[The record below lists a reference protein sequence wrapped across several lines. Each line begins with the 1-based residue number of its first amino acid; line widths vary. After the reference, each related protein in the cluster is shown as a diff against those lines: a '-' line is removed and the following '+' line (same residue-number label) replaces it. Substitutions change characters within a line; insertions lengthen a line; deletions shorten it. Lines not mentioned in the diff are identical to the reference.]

1 MNTAWS
7 VEFSRILITLI
18 STILFGL
25 VSGYWAISVTVHSAL
40 YIGWNVIQLRTFERW
55 IRKGA
60 PASSAPDASGIWELI
75 VQHIY
80 RTQKSN
86 KDRKKH
92 LSKLASH
99 YHAVMSALPDA
110 TVVLNSELEI
120 EWANK
125 TSQAILGLD
134 PARDVG
140 HKLGNIVRDT
150 AMFELLDSNKIKH
163 EIEMASPVDSL
174 RTLALTKIEY
184 GEDKTLLTARDI
196 SQRIALQKLR
206 KAFIANASHEL
217 RTPLT
222 VISGYLEML
231 DSDEDLPPS
240 LGRIVNNAHLQAI
253 RMDQILN
260 DLLILSKLEE
270 RGYSKERGDTVDVPV
285 MLKNL
290 IADFQKTKIEGTREI
305 ELNIDEN
312 LLVKVVET
320 EFYSLCQNLLS
331 NAVKYSPEG
340 SVIKVCWSISP
351 DKSACL
357 KVIDQG
363 EGIAREHLSR
373 LTERFFRANVNRAR
387 KVNGTGLGLSIVKH
401 IMENYGG
408 YLDIQSE
415 LTVGSTFTAC
425 FPSYRVQLNDHKEL
439 VNS

>member
-25 VSGYWAISVTVHSAL
+25 VSGYWTLSVTIHSVL
-40 YIGWNVIQLRTFERW
+40 YIGWNVIQLRIFERW

-92 LSKLASH
+92 LSKLAGH

-110 TVVLNSELEI
+110 TIVLNDQLEI

-125 TSQAILGLD
+125 TSQAILGVD
-134 PARDVG
+134 STRDVG

-150 AMFELLDSNKIKH
+150 AMYELLDSNVLKH

-174 RTLALTKIEY
+174 RTLALTKIQY

-222 VISGYLEML
+222 VISGYLEIL
-231 DSDEDLPPS
+231 DNDEELPPS
-240 LGRIVNNAHLQAI
+240 MSKIINNAHLQAI

-270 RGYSKERGDTVDVPV
+270 RGYSEDRGDTVDVPV
-285 MLKNL
+285 MLKSL
-290 IADFQKTKIEGTREI
+290 IADFQKTKIEGTHEI
-305 ELNIDEN
+305 EMNIDEN

-340 SVIKVCWSISP
+340 SVIKVCWSLSS
-351 DKSACL
+351 DGSACL
-357 KVIDQG
+357 KVIDEG

-425 FPSYRVQLNDHKEL
+425 FPSYRVQVND
-439 VNS
+439 